1 MTVDKKLKYY
11 AKKLNE
17 DAPEGE
23 FLAYINKKE
32 SNLLKRKGGLGIKTR
47 SGIPSYIGSDAS
59 GQGGGASGGGPGDAS
74 DSGSDGSSSDGDN
87 DRPTMADIAGPK
99 TTSSPKG
106 DDAKLEYLTGKY
118 QTIDL
123 TKTQKDKFNDY
134 RKQMA
139 YSISPSSNPRNR
151 VLGGLLS
158 MVTGIPGLGYGLG
171 KAMDQTAMGYGLGTG
186 PTTNNDTGDSGIMDL
201 YSPNMMDI
209 SGEVV
214 TEDGV
219 TGGGMDASMS
229 DFLQRF
235 RGLNETRQDKLGQLD
250 PQIIAMINK
259 LYT

>member
-11 AKKLNE
+11 AKKLNQ

-59 GQGGGASGGGPGDAS
+59 GQGGGSTGGGPGDAS
-74 DSGSDGSSSDGDN
+74 DSGSGSSSSGDN

-106 DDAKLEYLTGKY
+106 DDAKLGYLTGKY

-123 TKTQKDKFNDY
+123 SPTQKDRFNDY

-139 YSISPSSNPRNR
+139 YSISPSSKLSNKI
-151 VLGGLLS
+151 LGGLLS

-171 KAMDQTAMGYGLGTG
+171 KTMDQTAMGYGLGTG

-214 TEDGV
+214 TEDDV

-235 RGLNETRQDKLGQLD
+235 RVDNQFRQDKQGQLD
-250 PQIIAMINK
+250 PTIIAMINR